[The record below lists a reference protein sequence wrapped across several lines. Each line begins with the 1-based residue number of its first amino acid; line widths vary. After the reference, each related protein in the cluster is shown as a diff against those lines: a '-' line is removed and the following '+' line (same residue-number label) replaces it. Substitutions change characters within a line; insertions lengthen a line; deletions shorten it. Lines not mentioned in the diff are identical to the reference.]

1 MPFTGRMTE
10 AERGIHMEGDTPDNS
25 EPDRESENLEELDD
39 EQSDY
44 DSEVDD
50 TFAAV
55 ISRRAF
61 DGVLEYFVRY
71 DNGTEEWVDRS
82 DLWDFQTNTL
92 KIVTY
97 DKANPIDWDE
107 ECQYCLTPFTQRG
120 GGCEE
125 CRCPECHRACC
136 HLEGV
141 NYGCVKHPVI

>member
-1 MPFTGRMTE
+1 MTE

-25 EPDRESENLEELDD
+25 DVEGESLEGD
-39 EQSDY
+39 EESDF
-44 DSEVDD
+44 EQDD

-55 ISRRAF
+55 LTRRALN
-61 DGVLEYFVRY
+61 GTLEYFVRY
-71 DNGTEEWVDRS
+71 DDGFEEWVDRS
-82 DLWDFQTNTL
+82 DVWDYSSNTM

-125 CRCPECHRACC
+125 CRCPECDRVCC